1 LATRLTSSRTDENKL
16 EIDHHLTSNPD
27 KKKEVEGII
36 TELAEKSKEQIDLL
50 STSEIRKK
58 ANSGF
63 NPEQDNASK
72 IAIFDTRNLLQ
83 ELTTNRGKSASDLG
97 ILATQLTEKIVKEI
111 PSPTASRSTSRVVT
125 AVTAVTAELG
135 FVNRS

>member
-58 ANSGF
+58 ANAGF
-63 NPEQDNASK
+63 NPEQDTASK

-97 ILATQLTEKIVKEI
+97 TLAIQLTEKIVKEI
-111 PSPTASRSTSRVVT
+111 PSSTASISTSNVVSSQLS
-125 AVTAVTAELG
+125 ARADPE
-135 FVNRS
+135 FVGR